1 MIQKGA
7 DGQNGFRAELRS
19 FFHEAVPAELRKRLR
34 SGLRPTPA
42 ELTRWQNA
50 MFRRGWGAPTWPVEH
65 GGTGW
70 TAEQLYIFE
79 EEAANSDSPVQFHQ
93 GLELIGPILFTYGQP
108 EQKAFYLPRI
118 LNGEDWWCQGYS
130 EPNAGSDLAALRTRA
145 VRDGDQYRVNG
156 QKLWT
161 SFARE
166 ATMMFCLVRTEVS
179 ARKQDGISLLLI
191 DMKTPGIRI
200 RPIRTL
206 DEHYHVNEVF
216 LDDVCVP
223 AGNLVGE
230 EGKGWTYG
238 KVLLKRERGMTATL
252 GLRLARQ
259 LEWIIEL
266 AGQMPSGGAKLRD
279 DSIFMHKLAQ
289 LQIEIIALD
298 AMGQRTVAEVM
309 AGVDSGL
316 RGSMLKVR
324 WSELLQRSTELWVE
338 ALAYSANE
346 FAALGETTATAAV
359 PGYPMPGPMNAYLH
373 ARVTS
378 IYGGTNE
385 IQRNIIAQRTLG
397 L

>member
-1 MIQKGA
+1 VTDSPDDA
-7 DGQNGFRAELRS
+7 HAAFRAELRS
-19 FFHEAVPAELRKRLR
+19 FFKDSVPADLRARLR

-42 ELTRWQNA
+42 EWTAWQGA
-50 MFRRGWGAPTWPVEH
+50 MNRRGWGAPSWPLEY

-70 TAEQLYIFE
+70 SAQELYVFE
-79 EEAANSDSPVQFHQ
+79 EEAARSDAPVQFHQ
-93 GLELIGPILFTYGQP
+93 GLELIGPILFTYGTPWQRMH
-108 EQKAFYLPRI
+108 YLPRI
-118 LNGEDWWCQGYS
+118 LSGEDWWCQGYS
-130 EPNAGSDLAALRTRA
+130 EPNAGSDLAALRTSA
-145 VRDGDQYRVNG
+145 VLRGDVYRVNG

-161 SFARE
+161 SFAQE
-166 ATMMFCLVRTEVS
+166 ASMMFCLVRTETT
-179 ARKQDGISLLLI
+179 ARKQEGISLLLI
-191 DMKTPGIRI
+191 DMKSPGIRV

-216 LDDVCVP
+216 LDDVDVP
-223 AGNLVGE
+223 VHNLVGQ

-238 KVLLKRERGMTATL
+238 KVLLQRERGMTAIL

-259 LEWIIEL
+259 LEWIAEL
-266 AGQMPSGGAKLRD
+266 AAQTPAGAGSLLQD
-279 DSIFMHKLAQ
+279 PVFSHKLAQ
-289 LQIEIIALD
+289 LQIEVIALD
-298 AMGQRTVAEVM
+298 TMGQRTVADVM

-338 ALAYSANE
+338 TMGYGAHG
-346 FAALGETTATAAV
+346 FAPLGAGAADQMQ
-359 PGYPMPGPMNAYLH
+359 PSYPMPGPMNAYLH

-385 IQRNIIAQRTLG
+385 IQRNIIAQRALG